1 MTLGASPSDDA
12 RSSRMSTGAKSA
24 AVFENELMELLV
36 SFGLELLIYD
46 FFREKLFQVLFSRN
60 EKWLMELLVHKVFS
74 EKDGFD

>member
-1 MTLGASPSDDA
+1 MSSMTLGASPSDDA

-46 FFREKLFQVLFSRN
+46 FFREKLFSSSIFKKREMVNGTVGS
-60 EKWLMELLVHKVFS
+60 
-74 EKDGFD
+74 

>member
-1 MTLGASPSDDA
+1 
-12 RSSRMSTGAKSA
+12 MSTGAKSA